1 MMSIKQ
7 ISVFLENR
15 TGQLAEVTKLLSDH
29 HVNLRAISIA
39 ESADYGLLRIVVDDT
54 QKASD
59 VLLAAGNIISV
70 NPVTVVAVPDQ
81 PAGLS
86 EVLAL
91 LSEGKIDIEYMYAL
105 FTHQA
110 GKAYMV
116 FRTDDEANLIQ
127 LLKAHGLSAVEA
139 AELDLK

>member
-1 MMSIKQ
+1 MSIQQ

-15 TGQLAEVTKLLSDH
+15 TGQLAEVTKLLSDNH
-29 HVNLRAISIA
+29 INLRAISIA
-39 ESADYGLLRIVVDDT
+39 ESADYGLLRIIVDDT
-54 QKASD
+54 QKASE
-59 VLLAAGNIISV
+59 VLLTAGNIIKV

-91 LSEGKIDIEYMYAL
+91 LSEGKIDIDYMYAL

-116 FRTDDEANLIQ
+116 FRTEDEEKLIS
-127 LLKAHGLSAVEA
+127 LLKMHALDVVDAS
-139 AELDLK
+139 ELDLK

>member
-1 MMSIKQ
+1 MHINQ

-15 TGQLAEVTKLLSDH
+15 IGQLAEVTKLLSDNH
-29 HVNLRAISIA
+29 INLRAISIA
-39 ESADYGLLRIVVDDT
+39 ESSDYGLLRIIVDDSA
-54 QKASD
+54 KAAN
-59 VLLAAGNIISV
+59 VLLDAGNIITM
-70 NPVTVVAVPDQ
+70 NPVVVVAVPDQ

-86 EVLAL
+86 EVLSL

-116 FRTDDEANLIQ
+116 FRTENEDAFIA
-127 LLKAHGLSAVEA
+127 LLESHGLSAVA
-139 AELDLK
+139 PAELDLK

>member
-1 MMSIKQ
+1 MHINQ

-15 TGQLAEVTKLLSDH
+15 TGQLAEVTKLLSDNQI
-29 HVNLRAISIA
+29 NLRAISIA
-39 ESADYGLLRIVVDDT
+39 ESADYGLLRIIVDDA
-54 QKASD
+54 QKAAAT
-59 VLLAAGNIISV
+59 LLNAGNIITM
-70 NPVTVVAVPDQ
+70 NPVVVVAVPDQ

-86 EVLAL
+86 EVLSL

-116 FRTDDEANLIQ
+116 FRTEDEDAFVR
-127 LLKAHGLSAVEA
+127 LLGSHGLAAVSPE
-139 AELDLK
+139 ELDLK

>member
-1 MMSIKQ
+1 MKINQ
-7 ISVFLENR
+7 ISIFLENR

-29 HVNLRAISIA
+29 HINLRAISIA
-39 ESADYGLLRIVVDDT
+39 ETTDYGLLRIIVDDS
-54 QKASD
+54 QKAASI
-59 VLLAAGNIISV
+59 LLEHGNILTMNSV
-70 NPVTVVAVPDQ
+70 VVVAVPDQ

-86 EVLAL
+86 EVLSL
-91 LSEGKIDIEYMYAL
+91 LSEGQIDIEYMYAL

-116 FRTDDEANLIQ
+116 FRTEEEEAFVA
-127 LLKAHGLSAVEA
+127 LLEKHGLSAVEP

>member
-1 MMSIKQ
+1 MHIHQ

-15 TGQLAEVTKLLSDH
+15 TGQLAEVTKLLSDNH
-29 HVNLRAISIA
+29 INLRAISIA
-39 ESADYGLLRIVVDDT
+39 ESADYGILRIIVDDT
-54 QKASD
+54 QKASA
-59 VLLAAGNIISV
+59 VLLEAGNLIKM
-70 NPVTVVAVPDQ
+70 NPVVVVAVPDQ

-86 EVLAL
+86 QVLSL

-116 FRTDDEANLIQ
+116 FRTEDEDAFVR
-127 LLKAHGLSAVEA
+127 LLSSHGLSAVTP
-139 AELDLK
+139 AELELK

>member
-1 MMSIKQ
+1 MHINQ

-29 HVNLRAISIA
+29 HINLRAISIA
-39 ESADYGLLRIVVDDT
+39 EAADYGLLRIIVDDS
-54 QKASD
+54 QKAAS
-59 VLLAAGNIISV
+59 VLLEQGNIITM
-70 NPVTVVAVPDQ
+70 NPVVVVAVPDQ

-86 EVLAL
+86 EVLSL

-116 FRTDDEANLIQ
+116 FRTEDEAAFIQ
-127 LLKAHGLSAVEA
+127 LLESHGLAAVA
-139 AELDLK
+139 PDELDLK

>member
-1 MMSIKQ
+1 MHINQ

-15 TGQLAEVTKLLSDH
+15 TGQLAEVTKLLSDNH
-29 HVNLRAISIA
+29 INLRAISIA
-39 ESADYGLLRIVVDDT
+39 ESADYGILRIIVDDAP
-54 QKASD
+54 KASTI
-59 VLLAAGNIISV
+59 LLEAGNLIKM
-70 NPVTVVAVPDQ
+70 NPVVVVAVPDQ

-86 EVLAL
+86 EVLSL

-116 FRTDDEANLIQ
+116 FRTADENAFIR
-127 LLKAHGLSAVEA
+127 LLHHHGLEAVTPQ
-139 AELDLK
+139 ELDLK

>member
-1 MMSIKQ
+1 MHINQ

-29 HVNLRAISIA
+29 QINLRAISIA
-39 ESADYGLLRIVVDDT
+39 ESADYGILRIIVDDAA
-54 QKASD
+54 KASHI
-59 VLLAAGNIISV
+59 LLEAGNLIKM
-70 NPVTVVAVPDQ
+70 NPIVVVAVDDQ

-86 EVLAL
+86 ELLSL

-116 FRTDDEANLIQ
+116 FRTEDEAALID
-127 LLKAHGLSAVEA
+127 LLGRHGLKAVSAE
-139 AELDLK
+139 ELDLK

>member
-1 MMSIKQ
+1 MHINQ

-15 TGQLAEVTKLLSDH
+15 TGQLAEVTKLLSDNRI
-29 HVNLRAISIA
+29 NLRAISIA
-39 ESADYGLLRIVVDDT
+39 EAADYGLLRIIVDDA
-54 QKASD
+54 QKAAS
-59 VLLAAGNIISV
+59 VLLNAGNIITM
-70 NPVTVVAVPDQ
+70 NPVVVVAVDDQ

-86 EVLAL
+86 ELLSV

-116 FRTDDEANLIQ
+116 FRTENEAALTD
-127 LLKAHGLSAVEA
+127 LLSAHGLTAVTP

>member
-1 MMSIKQ
+1 MHVNQ

-15 TGQLAEVTKLLSDH
+15 TGQLAEVTKLLSDNQI
-29 HVNLRAISIA
+29 NLRAISIA
-39 ESADYGLLRIVVDDT
+39 ESADYGLLRIIVDDSA
-54 QKASD
+54 KAAN
-59 VLLAAGNIISV
+59 VLLEAGNIITM
-70 NPVTVVAVPDQ
+70 NPVVVVAVPDQ

-86 EVLAL
+86 EVLSL

-116 FRTDDEANLIQ
+116 FRTENEDAFVA
-127 LLKAHGLSAVEA
+127 LLESHGLAAVA
-139 AELDLK
+139 PAELDLK